1 MQKISP
7 EGKPK
12 VQLQVVLHDGSS
24 TTFHFVNRNGVP
36 AQIADRDKI
45 KELLQQLLPNFK
57 RKVDKELEE
66 KNKYA
71 IAFCFVHPFHSNLLF
86 IAHGRILVE
95 QPNLLQLYKDLVI
108 TQVITSEE
116 FWDTHA
122 KSYTQPGGQKP
133 AKQEIGVSGAF
144 LADIK
149 PQTDG
154 CNGLKYNLTVDIV
167 DSIFKAYPAV
177 ERKHRENVPAKLSES
192 EFWTKFFQSHYF
204 HRDRINAGTKDLFT
218 ECARIDDQALRQAV
232 ATGAGDVLFDIQ
244 RFGDNSLQDG
254 FGGAISNRNGVNS
267 GNIVHQSLIKRF
279 NQHSTM
285 VLNTCTTPV
294 VQSEGGA
301 AAAADV
307 SKKSD
312 APQMQPTATAGEEA
326 PAAKRARIEQKIFY
340 DDLSEQRTDAG
351 GGGGDVV
358 STQLELSKVERYL
371 FGPVAGN
378 SNTGSAGCAGMN
390 GGDGKPAAPLLD
402 VATTAYAVLQ
412 ERDAWNART
421 PHKVL
426 VSATA
431 AVNALGELSPG
442 GALMRG
448 FLEQSLAREY
458 LNNI

>member
-12 VQLQVVLHDGSS
+12 VQLQVVLHDGNS
-24 TTFHFVNRNGVP
+24 TTFHFVNRNGQP

-66 KNKYA
+66 KN
-71 IAFCFVHPFHSNLLF
+71 
-86 IAHGRILVE
+86 RILSENV
-95 QPNLLQLYKDLVI
+95 NLLQLYKDLVI

-122 KSYTQPGGQKP
+122 KGHTAAQKT

-154 CNGLKYNLTVDIV
+154 CNGLKYNLTADIV

-177 ERKHRENVPAKLSES
+177 QKKHRENVPAKLTES

-204 HRDRINAGTKDLFT
+204 HRDRINTGSRDLFT
-218 ECARIDDQALRQAV
+218 ECAKIDDQALRAAV

-244 RFGDNSLQDG
+244 RFGDNSLQEG
-254 FGGAISNRNGVNS
+254 FGGAVSSKNGVNS
-267 GNIVHQSLIKRF
+267 GNIVHQNLIKRF

-285 VLNTCTTPV
+285 VLNTCTTAATREAPAATA
-294 VQSEGGA
+294 SADDAARNGATGSTA
-301 AAAADV
+301 AAAA
-307 SKKSD
+307 
-312 APQMQPTATAGEEA
+312 AATADDA
-326 PAAKRARIEQKIFY
+326 PAAKRTRIEEKCFY
-340 DDLSEQRTDAG
+340 DDLSADDPDAAAVAG
-351 GGGGDVV
+351 
-358 STQLELSKVERYL
+358 SQLELSKVERYL
-371 FGPVAGN
+371 FGPTTNAGHGSSGTGAGSGGQQQQQQQQQQSGKSAAGN
-378 SNTGSAGCAGMN
+378 AA
-390 GGDGKPAAPLLD
+390 AAPLLD
-402 VATTAYAVLQ
+402 VASAAYGMLQ

-448 FLEQSLAREY
+448 FQEQSLAREY
-458 LNNI
+458 LFNFRLK